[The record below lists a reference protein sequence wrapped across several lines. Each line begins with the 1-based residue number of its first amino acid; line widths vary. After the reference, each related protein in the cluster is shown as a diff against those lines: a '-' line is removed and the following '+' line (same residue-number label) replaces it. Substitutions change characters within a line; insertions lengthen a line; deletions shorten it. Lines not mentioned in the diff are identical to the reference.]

1 MTAEPGGDGLV
12 AHEFGV
18 LVTRPR
24 QRHHEEPGLE
34 DFACV
39 HIGDGRTSAEV
50 DLHRLAR
57 LERMPAAYQLPICV
71 HHGSNVK
78 IQVLGSGSLRASAYV
93 RTASS
98 GSKVA
103 DASQPR
109 ALATSRT

>member
-57 LERMPAAYQLPICV
+57 LELQAQRHLGYVVDDLLMQEAVHGRIAAGIAVITHQR
-71 HHGSNVK
+71 GM
-78 IQVLGSGSLRASAYV
+78 
-93 RTASS
+93 
-98 GSKVA
+98 
-103 DASQPR
+103 DW
-109 ALATSRT
+109 